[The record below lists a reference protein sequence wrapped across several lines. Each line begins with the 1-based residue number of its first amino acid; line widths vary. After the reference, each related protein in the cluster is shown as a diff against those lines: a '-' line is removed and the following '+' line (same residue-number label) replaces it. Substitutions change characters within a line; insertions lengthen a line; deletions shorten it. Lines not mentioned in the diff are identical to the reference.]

1 MGYLRLMNE
10 IAMAS
15 RSSSSVADR
24 FESIMAGVDAWADEN
39 AGWDC
44 RSEAED
50 EVRFML
56 EDSEYAD
63 WSDERIVEA
72 GIAAWRMAE

>member
-1 MGYLRLMNE
+1 MNE

-15 RSSSSVADR
+15 RSSSSSSVADR
-24 FESIMAGVDAWADEN
+24 FESIMAGVDAWANEN
-39 AGWDC
+39 AGWNC
-44 RSEAED
+44 RSESED

-56 EDSEYAD
+56 ENSEYAD

-72 GIAAWRMAE
+72 GIAAWMCAE